1 MQFHSLDFTRWW
13 LSRRRPVVAALLTF
27 AVVLALSAIVGRH
40 SPTTS
45 VVVMARDVAAGTS
58 LTSGDVTLA
67 ELADELVPSTAVKN
81 VDDVIGRVITGPLAQ
96 HEVLTSTKVVS
107 ANSAGSMA
115 VPIRLADP
123 RVAALLRPGDVVDV
137 VASLS
142 GDGQVRPAQ
151 LLAAGVRVVT
161 VQSDREAGLIV
172 VTADENTA
180 PLLAGAVDGPALS
193 VVIHPN

>member
-13 LSRRRPVVAALLTF
+13 LNRRRPVISALVTF

-40 SPTTS
+40 SPTTA

-58 LTSGDVTLA
+58 LTRDDVAVA
-67 ELADELVPSTAVKN
+67 ELADELVPSTAVTN
-81 VDDVIGRVITGPLAQ
+81 MSDVVGRVTTGPLAQ
-96 HEVLTSTKVVS
+96 REVLTSTKVVS

-123 RVAALLRPGDVVDV
+123 QVAQLLRPGDVVDV

-161 VQSDREAGLIV
+161 VQSDRDAGLVV
-172 VTADENTA
+172 VTADEKTA

>member
-58 LTSGDVTLA
+58 LTSDDVTLA

-81 VDDVIGRVITGPLAQ
+81 VDDVIGRVTTGPLAQ

>member
-58 LTSGDVTLA
+58 LTGDDVTLA

-81 VDDVIGRVITGPLAQ
+81 VDDVIGRVTTGPLAQ

>member
-1 MQFHSLDFTRWW
+1 MQLHSIDFTRWW
-13 LSRRRPVVAALLTF
+13 LSRRRPVVAALITF

-45 VVVMARDVAAGTS
+45 VVIMARDVAAGTS
-58 LTSGDVTLA
+58 LTRDDVTTA
-67 ELADELVPSTAVKN
+67 ELNDELLPSTAVRAI
-81 VDDVIGRVITGPLAQ
+81 DDIVGRVSTGPLAQ

-107 ANSAGSMA
+107 AHSAGSMA

-123 RVAALLRPGDVVDV
+123 RVAQLLRPGDVVDV

-161 VQSDREAGLIV
+161 VQSDRDAGLVV
-172 VTADENTA
+172 VTADEDTA

>member
-27 AVVLALSAIVGRH
+27 AVVLALSAIAGRH

-58 LTSGDVTLA
+58 LTSDDVTLA

-81 VDDVIGRVITGPLAQ
+81 VDDVIGRVTTGPLAQ

>member
-1 MQFHSLDFTRWW
+1 MQFHSLDLTRWW
-13 LSRRRPVVAALLTF
+13 LTRRRPIIAGLVSF

-40 SPTTS
+40 SPSTE
-45 VVVMARDVAAGTS
+45 VVVMNRDVAAGTS
-58 LTSGDVTLA
+58 LTHDDVALA
-67 ELADELVPSTAVKN
+67 ALDDALLPSTAILKVN
-81 VDDVIGRVITGPLAQ
+81 DVIGRVTTSALAKNEVIT
-96 HEVLTSTKVVS
+96 TTRVVS
-107 ANSAGSMA
+107 ENSAGSIA

-123 RVAALLRPGDVVDV
+123 HVAALLRPGDVVDV

-161 VQSDREAGLIV
+161 VQRERDSGLVV
-172 VTADENTA
+172 VTADETTA

>member
-58 LTSGDVTLA
+58 LTSDDVTLA

-81 VDDVIGRVITGPLAQ
+81 VDDVIGRVTTGPLAQ

-107 ANSAGSMA
+107 VNSAGSMA